1 MFVVEVYVFKT
12 NELINQT
19 NQVLQLVNVLLYTT
33 TQKVLKKKATWRLR
47 SNPTYLYL
55 SFLHCQSL
63 HTYHCLVYH

>member
-1 MFVVEVYVFKT
+1 MFVLEVYVFKT

-63 HTYHCLVYH
+63 HAYDCLVYH